1 MAKNLNKFSFLT
13 PVSFACYFVMS
24 AMLAPMGIL
33 TPEMAKYFQLP
44 ITEVA
49 RTFGALTVGN
59 LVGAACA
66 TVALTVFNLRS
77 ILISTYAVLGTS
89 LLSLGLIDDLEYVG
103 AVLAVVGFGCGVGLA
118 AAAVLITLRFSASKK
133 ASMLILTDAC
143 FSIAGFLLSWVATTL
158 VYFQFGWATA
168 YQLVGVICVAISIMS
183 FTSDFNKVSQQRDE
197 TAISIKAW
205 PIDARWLGFSLF
217 LYTLGQYSFLLWLPS
232 FASDAHNAGPLL
244 SGGLVAQFWLGMFA
258 AQLFTS
264 WWVFRIGTE
273 RLVGLASCTIFLG
286 SLFVFFAPS
295 AEMLPFFAFTWGF
308 LNFSFLKAAISL
320 ASENFEDH
328 PANFVAVLLLCA
340 TAGTAVSPL
349 VSSSLVNA
357 FGALGSLAFG
367 SFCYALLLVAILL
380 ARRQKKRRLRGLV
393 TYDG

>member
-158 VYFQFGWATA
+158 IYFQFGWAVA
-168 YQLVGVICVAISIMS
+168 YQLVGVICLAI
-183 FTSDFNKVSQQRDE
+183 V
-197 TAISIKAW
+197 
-205 PIDARWLGFSLF
+205 
-217 LYTLGQYSFLLWLPS
+217 
-232 FASDAHNAGPLL
+232 FAS
-244 SGGLVAQFWLGMFA
+244 S
-258 AQLFTS
+258 
-264 WWVFRIGTE
+264 I
-273 RLVGLASCTIFLG
+273 C
-286 SLFVFFAPS
+286 
-295 AEMLPFFAFTWGF
+295 
-308 LNFSFLKAAISL
+308 
-320 ASENFEDH
+320 
-328 PANFVAVLLLCA
+328 
-340 TAGTAVSPL
+340 
-349 VSSSLVNA
+349 
-357 FGALGSLAFG
+357 
-367 SFCYALLLVAILL
+367 
-380 ARRQKKRRLRGLV
+380 
-393 TYDG
+393 